1 MSDAVTGRPTISA
14 VPGEDP
20 SAVQA
25 ALARLRDGGV
35 RTVILGGA
43 DTHGIMRGKRVPIDR
58 LQHLLE
64 HGMAMCDVFW
74 VIHIDE
80 SDLVARPHY
89 HTGYFPSERDGYP
102 DITAVPDVSTLR
114 LVPWHEATALLLCDF
129 HRQDGGAIPISP
141 RTVLR
146 RVIERA
152 RELGLEPMCGIEL
165 EFYVLRET
173 PGSVLTRRPA
183 ELEPLEERPSTYG
196 VTMGSRQEPLSRLI
210 RESALAYGL
219 PIEACNP
226 ETGPGQFE
234 ITLHYAPAL
243 KAADDAF
250 LFRAAVK
257 ELAGQQGLMATFMA
271 KPRSDWAGSSC
282 HVHISLAGDRGQNAF
297 FDADAEHGI
306 SPVMRHFVAG
316 TLETMSELTA
326 IMAPTINSY
335 RRFTPYSWAGTTA
348 TWGLDNRSTGLRAV
362 CESEA
367 STRIEHRQAGGDVN
381 PYLAA
386 AAALA
391 GGLHG
396 IEKGIEAPKLSDGDI
411 YAMAPGEVPELPR
424 SLPEATK
431 LLQESQV
438 ARDWLGDDF
447 VDHFVE
453 MKRAECEAQMTAVT
467 DWEIARYLEAL

>member
-1 MSDAVTGRPTISA
+1 MSDAVTGRHTISA
-14 VPGEDP
+14 VPGDDP

-25 ALARLRDGGV
+25 ALARLHDRGV

-74 VIHIDE
+74 VIHVDE
-80 SDLVARPHY
+80 SDLVARPHH
-89 HTGYFPSERDGYP
+89 HTGYFPTERDGYP

-114 LVPWHEATALLLCDF
+114 LVPWHEATALMLCDF
-129 HRQDGGAIPISP
+129 QRQDGGAIPISP

-146 RVIERA
+146 RVIERS
-152 RELGLEPMCGIEL
+152 REMGLEPMCGLEL

-234 ITLHYAPAL
+234 ITLHYASAL

-250 LFRAAVK
+250 LFRTAVK

-282 HVHISLAGDRGQNAF
+282 HVHISLAGDSGKNAF

-306 SPVMRHFVAG
+306 SPLMRHFVAG
-316 TLETMSELTA
+316 TLDTMSELTA

-396 IEKGIEAPKLSDGDI
+396 IEKGIEAPRLSGGDI
-411 YAMAPGEVPELPR
+411 YAMAPEEVPELPR

-431 LLQESQV
+431 LLEESQV

-447 VDHFVE
+447 VGHFVE
-453 MKRAECEAQMTAVT
+453 MKTAECEAQMTAVT